1 MTELDAPVA
10 SLPDARCWELLRTQE
25 LGRLVTHVGD
35 VVDVFPV
42 NYVVDG
48 EGILIRTAPGTKLLE
63 LTVNADVLF
72 EVDHHTDT
80 EAWSVIMRG
89 RATALE
95 SEADIERAENAGL
108 RPWIPTL
115 KRVFV
120 RIEPTRISGRAFRR
134 DPEPERT
141 GVAEY

>member
-1 MTELDAPVA
+1 MSLYDDPVTV
-10 SLPDARCWELLRTQE
+10 LPEQRCWELVRTQE

-42 NYVVDG
+42 NYAVDD
-48 EGILIRTAPGTKLLE
+48 EGIIFRTAPGTKLLE
-63 LTVNADVLF
+63 LTVNADVIF
-72 EVDHHTDT
+72 EVDDHTDT

-95 SEADIERAENAGL
+95 SEADIERAENTGL

-120 RIEPTRISGRAFRR
+120 RIEPTRISGRGFRR